1 MAITCSDSKKEEFE
15 RFKKEGGDIIF
26 EIDAEDISSGR
37 EFESFPSIKPNLK
50 TGFELP
56 PTSMIEDPELQVLIS
71 VYGSAWGCIF
81 ARVYLSKGKVIYRQ
95 LDNGKYEAHCSVPKQ
110 V

>member
-1 MAITCSDSKKEEFE
+1 MAITYSKSKKEEFE
-15 RFKKEGGDIIF
+15 RFKNEGGDIVF
-26 EIDAEDISSGR
+26 EIDGEDISSSR

-50 TGFELP
+50 SGFELP
-56 PTSMIEDPELQVLIS
+56 PTSMIEAPELQALIS
-71 VYGSAWGCIF
+71 VYGSAWDYIL

-95 LDNGKYEAHCSVPKQ
+95 LNNGKYEAHCSVPKK